1 MNKPKNKT
9 ELDFMANDLAD
20 SSTSLNALTNS
31 QSLLSRSILGANVIN
46 SAISLQN
53 TFEAFNKSQ
62 ALLPKFDNNLS
73 YLAGSTASALLS
85 LSSNIESIGF
95 GRLLSKSNLQT
106 SVISSAIGLQS
117 SFEAMSKYQASLP
130 KFNNNLSYLAGSTAE
145 LLSSSANIKSINS
158 SGINNLATYAN
169 ILTDS
174 TAIAANFS
182 KLVNPDFSMISANKA
197 LLGLS
202 EQVSYAKTLK
212 YAVYA
217 EKSILGI
224 TSENFGSKISI
235 EQINKNHI
243 RNTFSTLT
251 GSYSTIMKSIE
262 NPILYRQLDST
273 VAKLTPIEYF
283 STANLLESISVD
295 EKTTIDEEVLKSE
308 IIYENEISLIEHLPK
323 FDTGLYN
330 MWKGAIETLNSQ
342 NSDRIRHFITSI
354 RELFTHLFQRL
365 APDKDV
371 KTWTNDPAHFF
382 NNRPTRKTRLLYIFR
397 NINDKLFADF
407 LQKDIETTIALIDV
421 FQKGTHSINSSFT
434 EYQLIA
440 IKSKSESTLKFLLEL
455 HFKINP

>member
-1 MNKPKNKT
+1 MSKQKDKT
-9 ELDFMANDLAD
+9 KLDLITD
-20 SSTSLNALTNS
+20 STSLNTLTNP
-31 QSLLSRSILGANVIN
+31 QSLLSKSILNANVIG

-53 TFEAFNKSQ
+53 TFELLNKSQ
-62 ALLPKFDNNLS
+62 ALIPKFDNNLS
-73 YLAGSTASALLS
+73 YLVGSTATALLS
-85 LSSNIESIGF
+85 SSSNIKSISS
-95 GRLLSKSNLQT
+95 LLSESSLQAST
-106 SVISSAIGLQS
+106 INSAIGIQNT
-117 SFEAMSKYQASLP
+117 FEVMNKYQASLP
-130 KFNNNLSYLAGSTAE
+130 KFNNNLSYLAGSTAA

-158 SGINNLATYAN
+158 SGIDNLTTFAN
-169 ILTDS
+169 ILTES
-174 TAIAANFS
+174 KAISANFS
-182 KLVNPDFSMISANKA
+182 KLVNPDFSIISANKA

-212 YAVYA
+212 LAVYA
-217 EKSILGI
+217 EKSVVGI
-224 TSENFGSKISI
+224 TSENLGSKINI
-235 EQINKNHI
+235 EQTNKNHI

-251 GSYSTIMKSIE
+251 GSYSTIMKSFE
-262 NPILYRQLDST
+262 DPILYRQLDST
-273 VAKLTPIEYF
+273 VAKLTPVEYF
-283 STANLLESISVD
+283 STANLMESISVD
-295 EKTTIDEEVLKSE
+295 EEITIDEEVLKSE
-308 IIYENEISLIEHLPK
+308 IIYENEISLSEHLPK
-323 FDTGLYN
+323 FDAGLYN

-365 APDKDV
+365 ASDKDV
-371 KTWTNDPAHFF
+371 KTWTNDPGHFY
-382 NNRPTRKTRLLYIFR
+382 NGRPTRKTRLLYIFR

>member
-1 MNKPKNKT
+1 MNKQKDKT
-9 ELDFMANDLAD
+9 KLDFMANDLTD
-20 SSTSLNALTNS
+20 SSTSLNNLINH
-31 QSLLSRSILGANVIN
+31 QSLLSKSILNSNAIN
-46 SAISLQN
+46 SPISLQN
-53 TFEAFNKSQ
+53 TFEVFNKSQ

-73 YLAGSTASALLS
+73 YLVGSTADALLS
-85 LSSNIESIGF
+85 SSSSSYIKSVSS
-95 GRLLSKSNLQT
+95 LLSKSSLQA
-106 SVISSAIGLQS
+106 SAISPAIGLQS
-117 SFEAMSKYQASLP
+117 TFEVMSKYQASLP
-130 KFNNNLSYLAGSTAE
+130 KFNNNLSYIAGSA
-145 LLSSSANIKSINS
+145 LLSSSANI
-158 SGINNLATYAN
+158 
-169 ILTDS
+169 LTES
-174 TAIAANFS
+174 AAIVASFS
-182 KLVNPDFSMISANKA
+182 KLVNPNFSMISANKA

-212 YAVYA
+212 FAAYA
-217 EKSILGI
+217 EKSVLGI
-224 TSENFGSKISI
+224 TSENFGSKINI
-235 EQINKNHI
+235 EQINRNHI

-251 GSYSTIMKSIE
+251 GSYSTIMKSFE

-273 VAKLTPIEYF
+273 IAKLTPIEYF

-295 EKTTIDEEVLKSE
+295 EKITIDEEVLKSE
-308 IIYENEISLIEHLPK
+308 IIYENEISLSEHLPK

-365 APDKDV
+365 ASDTDV
-371 KTWTNDPAHFF
+371 KTWTNDPVHFF
-382 NNRPTRKTRLLYIFR
+382 NGRPTRKTRLLYIFR

-421 FQKGTHSINSSFT
+421 FQKGTHSVNSSFT

>member
-1 MNKPKNKT
+1 MNKQKDKT
-9 ELDFMANDLAD
+9 KLDLMTNDLPD
-20 SSTSLNALTNS
+20 SLTSLNTLTNP
-31 QSLLSRSILGANVIN
+31 QSLLSKSILNANAIN
-46 SAISLQN
+46 SAMSLQN

-73 YLAGSTASALLS
+73 YLAGSAA
-85 LSSNIESIGF
+85 
-95 GRLLSKSNLQT
+95 
-106 SVISSAIGLQS
+106 A
-117 SFEAMSKYQASLP
+117 
-130 KFNNNLSYLAGSTAE
+130 
-145 LLSSSANIKSINS
+145 LLSSSTNIKSINS
-158 SGINNLATYAN
+158 SGINNLSRYAN
-169 ILTDS
+169 ILIGS
-174 TAIAANFS
+174 TALAANFS
-182 KLVNPDFSMISANKA
+182 KLVSPDFSMISANKA

-212 YAVYA
+212 FAVYA
-217 EKSILGI
+217 EKSVLGI
-224 TSENFGSKISI
+224 TSENFGSKINI
-235 EQINKNHI
+235 EQNNKNHI
-243 RNTFSTLT
+243 RDTFSTLT
-251 GSYSTIMKSIE
+251 GSYSTIMKSFE

-295 EKTTIDEEVLKSE
+295 EKITIDEEILKSE
-308 IIYENEISLIEHLPK
+308 IIYENEISLSEHLPK
-323 FDTGLYN
+323 FDAGLYN
-330 MWKGAIETLNSQ
+330 MWKGAIETLNSK

-365 APDKDV
+365 ASDTDV
-371 KTWTNDPAHFF
+371 KIWTNDPAHFF
-382 NNRPTRKTRLLYIFR
+382 NGRPTRKTRLLYIFR

>member
-1 MNKPKNKT
+1 MNKQKDKT
-9 ELDFMANDLAD
+9 KLDFMANDLTD
-20 SSTSLNALTNS
+20 SSTSLNNLTNH
-31 QSLLSRSILGANVIN
+31 QSLLSKSILNANAIN
-46 SAISLQN
+46 SPTSLQN
-53 TFEAFNKSQ
+53 TFELFNKSQ
-62 ALLPKFDNNLS
+62 VLLPKFDNNLS
-73 YLAGSTASALLS
+73 YLVGSTADALLS
-85 LSSNIESIGF
+85 SSSSSYIKSVSS
-95 GRLLSKSNLQT
+95 LLSKSSLQA
-106 SVISSAIGLQS
+106 SAISPAIGLQS
-117 SFEAMSKYQASLP
+117 TFEVMSKYQASLP
-130 KFNNNLSYLAGSTAE
+130 KFDNNLSYIAGSA
-145 LLSSSANIKSINS
+145 LLSSSANI
-158 SGINNLATYAN
+158 
-169 ILTDS
+169 LTES
-174 TAIAANFS
+174 AAIAASFS

-212 YAVYA
+212 FAAYA
-217 EKSILGI
+217 EKSVLGI
-224 TSENFGSKISI
+224 TSENFGSKINI
-235 EQINKNHI
+235 EQINRIHI

-251 GSYSTIMKSIE
+251 GSYSTIMKSFE

-295 EKTTIDEEVLKSE
+295 EKITIDEEVLKSE
-308 IIYENEISLIEHLPK
+308 IIYENEISLSEHLPK
-323 FDTGLYN
+323 FDAGLYN

-365 APDKDV
+365 ASDTDV
-371 KTWTNDPAHFF
+371 KTWTNDPLHFF
-382 NNRPTRKTRLLYIFR
+382 NGRPTRKTRLLYIFR

-421 FQKGTHSINSSFT
+421 FQKGTHSVNSSFT